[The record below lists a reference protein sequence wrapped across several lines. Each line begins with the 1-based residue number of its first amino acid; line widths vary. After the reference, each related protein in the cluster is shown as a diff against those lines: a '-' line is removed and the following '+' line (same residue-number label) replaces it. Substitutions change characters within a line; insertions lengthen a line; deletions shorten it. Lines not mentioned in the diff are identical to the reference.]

1 MMIHNTRTIQQN
13 GLICVTSIPDYELE
27 ETRVVGSPEELKAM
41 AHPIRSAVL
50 DLLLE
55 RAATVAELAAAVGV
69 PRSTM
74 AHHVKV
80 LVDAGLLAV
89 VRTRRVRAI
98 DERYYGRT
106 ARLFQVGAVSAADA
120 EWLGAGQS
128 PLGEAAAEADAAHRE
143 DRLRATLRHARIP
156 EELAVEFWDRVVELA
171 QDFARLPRSGDTTF
185 GFVAGIYQTNHPTLP
200 EQGDQT

>member
-1 MMIHNTRTIQQN
+1 MIHNTRTIHKN
-13 GLICVTSIPDYELE
+13 GLIGMPSIPDYELE
-27 ETRVVGSPEELKAM
+27 EIRVVGSPEELKAM
-41 AHPIRSAVL
+41 AHPVRSAVL

-55 RAATVAELAAAVGV
+55 RAATIAELAAAVGV

-80 LVDAGLLAV
+80 MVNAGLLAV

-106 ARLFQVGAVSAADA
+106 ARLFQVGAVSEADA
-120 EWLGAGQS
+120 AWLGAGPS
-128 PLGEAAAEADAAHRE
+128 PLGEAAAESDAAHRE

-156 EELAVEFWDRVVELA
+156 ENVAVEFWDRVVELA
-171 QDFARLPRSGDTTF
+171 QDFARLPRSGDATF
-185 GFVAGIYQTNHPTLP
+185 GFVAGIYETTHPTLP
-200 EQGDQT
+200 EPGDQT